1 MKRIFKRR
9 PIVCT
14 GKKTISRLSLLP
26 YICKKA
32 NPLENKPNFSVIIP
46 AYNEAE
52 GLKTLL
58 EKMTREGYHKDY
70 EIIIVDDGS
79 TDGTGEIASSF
90 PVKVVHH
97 SSNKGY
103 GASLKTG
110 IRKSKGD
117 YVITMDSDGQHDPK
131 YLADISRLLL
141 ENEMAIGTRSAAS
154 HQVKNRQL
162 GKRVIKWVG
171 EFLVEQKLPD
181 YNSGF
186 RGFKREL
193 IQDML
198 HIMPNGFSFSTT
210 STLAFLKEGYSIG
223 TMPIDVAPRQGRS
236 SNVKFIK
243 DGSKTIM
250 LILRIIML
258 FNPLK
263 IFLPA
268 SVIMTAGGI
277 AFGIYG
283 YAIAHRF
290 SNSAIVIVILGMF
303 LFFIGLI
310 ADQISILNRKY

>member
-1 MKRIFKRR
+1 M
-9 PIVCT
+9 
-14 GKKTISRLSLLP
+14 
-26 YICKKA
+26 
-32 NPLENKPNFSVIIP
+32 ENSPRFSVIIP
-46 AYNEAE
+46 AYNEAV
-52 GLKTLL
+52 GLGNLL
-58 EKMTREGYHKDY
+58 DKMVADGYHKNF

-79 TDGTGEIASSF
+79 TDGTGEIAAKF
-90 PVKVVHH
+90 PVRVVHH

-110 IRKSKGD
+110 IRKAGGD

-131 YLADISRLLL
+131 YLTEISRLLL
-141 ENEMAIGTRSAAS
+141 ENEMVIGTRSAAS
-154 HQVKNRQL
+154 HQVKNRQA
-162 GKRVIKWVG
+162 GKRVIRWVG
-171 EFLVEQKLPD
+171 EYLVEQKLPD

-186 RGFKREL
+186 RGFQRNL
-193 IQDML
+193 ITGML

-236 SNVKFIK
+236 SNVRFLK

-268 SVIMTAGGI
+268 SLIMFTGGV
-277 AFGIYG
+277 AFGVYG
-283 YAIAHRF
+283 YIVTERF
-290 SNSAIVIVILGMF
+290 SNSAIVMTILGMF
-303 LFFIGLI
+303 LFFIGLV
-310 ADQISILNRKY
+310 ADQISLLNRKY